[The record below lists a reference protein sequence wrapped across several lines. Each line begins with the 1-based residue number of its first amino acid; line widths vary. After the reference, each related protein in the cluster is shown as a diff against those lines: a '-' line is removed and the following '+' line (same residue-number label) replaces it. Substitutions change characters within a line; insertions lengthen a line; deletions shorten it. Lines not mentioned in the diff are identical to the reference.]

1 MNALPSKCPICSGN
15 ITVTRIHCDECDVT
29 IEGRFSPNGGP
40 FAGLSPEQQQ
50 FLLTFVK
57 CEGKLNRMEDEL
69 NLSYPTLR
77 SRLQEVVRVLGFEPG
92 KDEPPA
98 QAIPTSAPRIN
109 DEDRHRILDD
119 LDHGRITSEQAMQM
133 LAGKSI

>member
-1 MNALPSKCPICSGN
+1 MNALPSKCPICDGN

-29 IEGRFSPNGGP
+29 IEGRFNPSSGP
-40 FAGLSPEQQQ
+40 FAGLSVDQQQ

-77 SRLQEVVRVLGFEPG
+77 LRLQEVVRALGFEPG
-92 KDEPPA
+92 KEEATPPTPPP
-98 QAIPTSAPRIN
+98 QARVSDDSR
-109 DEDRHRILDD
+109 RRILDD
-119 LDHGRITSEQAMQM
+119 LDSGRITSEQAMKM
-133 LAGKSI
+133 LAGKPN

>member
-1 MNALPSKCPICSGN
+1 MNTLPSKCPICSGN
-15 ITVTRIHCDECDVT
+15 ITITRLHCDDCDVT
-29 IEGRFSPNGGP
+29 IEGRFSPSSGP

-77 SRLQEVVRVLGFEPG
+77 SRLQEVVRTLGFEPG
-92 KDEPPA
+92 KDEPTTQTMPG
-98 QAIPTSAPRIN
+98 PRVS
-109 DEDRHRILDD
+109 DEDRRRILDD
-119 LDHGRITSEQAMQM
+119 LDNGRISSEQAMKM

>member
-1 MNALPSKCPICSGN
+1 MNVLPSKCPICGGN

-29 IEGRFSPNGGP
+29 IEGQFSPGSGP
-40 FAGLSPEQQQ
+40 FAGLSPDQQQ

-77 SRLQEVVRVLGFEPG
+77 SRLQEVVRTLGFEPG
-92 KDEPPA
+92 KDEPAAPA
-98 QAIPTSAPRIN
+98 GPAPRIS
-109 DEDRHRILDD
+109 DDDRRRILDD
-119 LDHGRITSEQAMQM
+119 LDNGRISSEQAMKM